1 MKNYN
6 KWNHF
11 LQQYMDRYDWERE
24 FMALDPNFKKIKLYK
39 DLYETFNG
47 QFVNNREGASERLDE
62 LIAFYK
68 DCDLQI
74 FREFAALLSKYHDS
88 IVNSFRYVTASES
101 GRYANKL
108 RRLSNGPM
116 ESFNNIPSGYRTQSH
131 GIDDFEF
138 TRNRIL
144 WSHRKDAPILA
155 VPKSAAEVH
164 NYTGKKRGAYKK
176 GKH

>member
-1 MKNYN
+1 M
-6 KWNHF
+6 
-11 LQQYMDRYDWERE
+11 
-24 FMALDPNFKKIKLYK
+24 
-39 DLYETFNG
+39 YETFNG

-108 RRLSNGPM
+108 RRLSNG
-116 ESFNNIPSGYRTQSH
+116 SGDCPTA
-131 GIDDFEF
+131 
-138 TRNRIL
+138 L
-144 WSHRKDAPILA
+144 WSHSIIFLPAIGHSHTALMILNSHATASYGHTEKTHLFWLFPNQLLKYITIPAKNAVRTKKANTDQTTLHTIWTTRKGD
-155 VPKSAAEVH
+155 VH
-164 NYTGKKRGAYKK
+164 RIYFL
-176 GKH
+176 

>member
-1 MKNYN
+1 M
-6 KWNHF
+6 
-11 LQQYMDRYDWERE
+11 
-24 FMALDPNFKKIKLYK
+24 
-39 DLYETFNG
+39 YETFNG

-144 WSHRKDAPILA
+144 WSYRKDAPIYGHTEKTHLFWLFPNQLLKYITIPAKNA
-155 VPKSAAEVH
+155 VRTKKANTDQTTLHTIWTTRKGDVH
-164 NYTGKKRGAYKK
+164 RIYFL
-176 GKH
+176 

>member
-1 MKNYN
+1 MGLSGTE
-6 KWNHF
+6 F
-11 LQQYMDRYDWERE
+11 SVQQ
-24 FMALDPNFKKIKLYK
+24 
-39 DLYETFNG
+39 T
-47 QFVNNREGASERLDE
+47 
-62 LIAFYK
+62 
-68 DCDLQI
+68 
-74 FREFAALLSKYHDS
+74 LSKYHDS
-88 IVNSFRYVTASES
+88 IVNFFRYVTASES

-144 WSHRKDAPILA
+144 WSYRKDAPILA

>member
-1 MKNYN
+1 MFQPIIHDEHEILEELRKIN
-6 KWNHF
+6 KVGSNLNQIARH
-11 LQQYMDRYDWERE
+11 LNQ
-24 FMALDPNFKKIKLYK
+24 
-39 DLYETFNG
+39 G
-47 QFVNNREGASERLDE
+47 NNREGASERLDE

-144 WSHRKDAPILA
+144 WSYRKDAPILA

>member
-1 MKNYN
+1 MTAG
-6 KWNHF
+6 
-11 LQQYMDRYDWERE
+11 D
-24 FMALDPNFKKIKLYK
+24 
-39 DLYETFNG
+39 G
-47 QFVNNREGASERLDE
+47 FV
-62 LIAFYK
+62 
-68 DCDLQI
+68 
-74 FREFAALLSKYHDS
+74 SKYHDS

-144 WSHRKDAPILA
+144 RSYRKDAPILA

-176 GKH
+176 EANTDQTTLHTIWTTRKGDVHRIYFL

>member
-1 MKNYN
+1 MCSS
-6 KWNHF
+6 H
-11 LQQYMDRYDWERE
+11 Q
-24 FMALDPNFKKIKLYK
+24 A
-39 DLYETFNG
+39 
-47 QFVNNREGASERLDE
+47 
-62 LIAFYK
+62 
-68 DCDLQI
+68 

-131 GIDDFEF
+131 GINDFEF

-144 WSHRKDAPILA
+144 WSYRKDAPILA

>member
-1 MKNYN
+1 M
-6 KWNHF
+6 
-11 LQQYMDRYDWERE
+11 
-24 FMALDPNFKKIKLYK
+24 
-39 DLYETFNG
+39 YETFNG
-47 QFVNNREGASERLDE
+47 QFVNNRKGASERLDE

-144 WSHRKDAPILA
+144 WSYRKDAPILA

-176 GKH
+176 GKP

>member
-1 MKNYN
+1 M
-6 KWNHF
+6 
-11 LQQYMDRYDWERE
+11 
-24 FMALDPNFKKIKLYK
+24 
-39 DLYETFNG
+39 YETFNG

-131 GIDDFEF
+131 GIDDFE
-138 TRNRIL
+138 L
-144 WSHRKDAPILA
+144 VSS
-155 VPKSAAEVH
+155 VC
-164 NYTGKKRGAYKK
+164 
-176 GKH
+176 

>member
-1 MKNYN
+1 M
-6 KWNHF
+6 
-11 LQQYMDRYDWERE
+11 
-24 FMALDPNFKKIKLYK
+24 
-39 DLYETFNG
+39 YETFNG
-47 QFVNNREGASERLDE
+47 QFVNNREGASKRLDE

-74 FREFAALLSKYHDS
+74 FREFVALLSKYHDS

-108 RRLSNGPM
+108 RRLSNCPM

-131 GIDDFEF
+131 SIDDFEF

-144 WSHRKDAPILA
+144 WSYRKDAPFLA

-164 NYTGKKRGAYKK
+164 NCIGKKRSAYKK

>member
-1 MKNYN
+1 M
-6 KWNHF
+6 
-11 LQQYMDRYDWERE
+11 
-24 FMALDPNFKKIKLYK
+24 
-39 DLYETFNG
+39 YETFNG
-47 QFVNNREGASERLDE
+47 QFVNNRKGASERLDE

-88 IVNSFRYVTASES
+88 IVNFFRYVTASES

-144 WSHRKDAPILA
+144 WSHRKTHLFWLFPNQLLKYITIPAKNA
-155 VPKSAAEVH
+155 VRTKKANTDQTTLHTIWTTRKGDVH
-164 NYTGKKRGAYKK
+164 RIYFL
-176 GKH
+176 